1 MERVTTLG
9 STNNTST
16 WIDASTRALDRS
28 QREVATGV
36 RFSVASELPADAAVL
51 LRNQRSLNRL
61 QQFERNHANA
71 RQWLETSDTALNDV
85 VESLT
90 HGRTRAVHAANSIN
104 TPEGRTALAAE
115 LRAVADELISIANT
129 TINGRPIF
137 AGTSGA
143 VTAYDGTGMYLG
155 DNGQVVRTVGTSESF
170 VVAAGGPAVFG
181 TFSATDPLNGSAFQ
195 MLQTVA
201 NAVEAGDVNA
211 TRQGIEAID
220 TAISR
225 AQVEIGRLGGLSSRL
240 EDVADRNDASQLAT
254 RTQISDLR
262 DVDMGEAILRLRA
275 AEAGYEATLSAAAR
289 SLGRSLLDF
298 LR

>member
-1 MERVTTLG
+1 MDRVTTIG
-9 STNNTST
+9 STSRARD
-16 WIDASTRALDRS
+16 WINDSSRAFDRS
-28 QREVATGV
+28 QREVGTGV

-61 QQFERNHANA
+61 EQFERNHANA
-71 RQWLETSDTALNDV
+71 RQWLEINDTALNDV
-85 VESLT
+85 VQSLT
-90 HGRTRAVHAANSIN
+90 HGRTRAVHAANGVN
-104 TPEGRTALAAE
+104 TTEGRFAQAEE

-143 VTAYDGTGMYLG
+143 ATAYDGAGTYLG
-155 DNGQVVRTVGTSESF
+155 DNGQVVRTVGTNESF

-181 TFSATDPLNGSAFQ
+181 TFSGTDPMNGSAFQ
-195 MLQTVA
+195 ML
-201 NAVEAGDVNA
+201 NAVADAIEVGDVAA

-220 TAISR
+220 SAISR
-225 AQVEIGRLGGLSSRL
+225 TQVEIGRLGSLSSRL
-240 EDVADRNDASQLAT
+240 DDVVDRNDASQLAT

-262 DVDMGEAILRLRA
+262 DVDMGEAILQLRA